1 MNSFVFLVPIAF
13 LFGVIALTSFL
24 WSVRAGRF
32 DEFSRVENRVRLK
45 DRHDH

>member
-1 MNSFVFLVPIAF
+1 MSSFAFLVPIAF

-32 DEFSRVENRVRLK
+32 DDPDHARERVRIRRDK
-45 DRHDH
+45 R

>member
-24 WSVRAGRF
+24 WSVRSGRF
-32 DEFSRVENRVRLK
+32 DEFSRVDNRVRLK
-45 DRHDH
+45 ERRDH